1 MTEAIEAHR
10 ARLAAGEVYNGL
22 WVMSSSQ
29 ELAKIGSAA
38 GFDYVS
44 IDLQHGLSRPTD
56 VLRLTDAIRA
66 SGSALVTARVAAN
79 RFTEIGA
86 LADAGV
92 EAIIV
97 PLVSTAAEA
106 AAAAAALD
114 YPSRGGDRSWGPT
127 SELIS
132 GVVQDTRAERPLLFV
147 MIENKEGL
155 ENLDAICAVDGVD
168 GVYVGPADLAF
179 AVGALPGQPDEAHA
193 EAVRRIREAAD
204 AAGKIPGI
212 HCGNGTEAR
221 VRRKQGYRF
230 ITSAGDIG
238 AAGRA
243 FREDLAT
250 ARGNGDPSRGIA
262 Y

>member
-1 MTEAIEAHR
+1 MTQALESHR
-10 ARLAAGEVYNGL
+10 ARLAAGEIYNGL
-22 WVMSSSQ
+22 WMMSTSQ
-29 ELAKIGSAA
+29 ELAKVGSAA
-38 GFDYVS
+38 GYDYVCL
-44 IDLQHGLSRPTD
+44 DMQHGFTRPTD

-79 RFTEIGA
+79 RFTEIGM

-92 EAIIV
+92 EAVIV
-97 PLVSTAAEA
+97 PLVSSVADAE
-106 AAAAAALD
+106 AAAAALD

-127 SELIS
+127 AELMHNA
-132 GVVQDTRAERPLLFV
+132 VQDTRDERPLLFV

-155 ENLDAICAVDGVD
+155 ANVEKICEVPGID

-179 AVGALPGQPDEAHA
+179 AVDALPGQPNDAHA
-193 EAVRRIREAAD
+193 EALVRIRTTAD
-204 AAGKIPGI
+204 KAGIVAGI
-212 HCGNGTEAR
+212 HCGDGTEAK
-221 VRRKQGYRF
+221 VRKEQGFRF

-250 ARGNGDPSRGIA
+250 ARG
-262 Y
+262 